1 MENYVIIAI
10 IAVVVIIG
18 IIFTI
23 KHFKGEGGC
32 CGGGSYRP
40 KRKRLKK
47 VLYKRTFKVE
57 GMHCENCKGR
67 VEEVV
72 NDIDGASGR
81 VDLKSGILTVSYDRD
96 IGDEIIITRIL
107 RAGYKARR
115 A

>member
-10 IAVVVIIG
+10 IAVAVIIG

-96 IGDEIIITRIL
+96 IGDEVIITRIL